1 MLIRNIIH
9 HIKLMKDKNY
19 VIISLDTEKD
29 FEKNWT
35 LLQDRSSGQ
44 IGNAR
49 GISQH
54 NKDILQ
60 KAIIN

>member
-1 MLIRNIIH
+1 
-9 HIKLMKDKNY
+9 MKDKNY